1 MSRHIELKTNAQMAT
16 MHQAGLILHQGL
28 DAVVAAAKP
37 GVTTSELDDV
47 FRRVLADNGAT
58 SNFLGYYGFP
68 ATICTSVN
76 DEVVHG
82 IPGDRVLKEG
92 DIISVDAGAVVDGWH
107 SDSARTI
114 LVGEV
119 DPADRRLSE
128 ITEAAMWAGIAA
140 YANARHVGAIGNAI
154 EDFVRAQHG
163 EPLGILEDY
172 VGHGIGS
179 AMHQAP
185 DVFNFRSGVRG
196 PRIKPGMVLAIEPML
211 VRGSIETKT
220 LDDDWTVVTLDGANA
235 SQWEHSVARHKDGIW
250 VITAPDGGAAGLE
263 PFGVTPVPIP
273 QK

>member
-1 MSRHIELKTNAQMAT
+1 MSRHIELKTNTQMAT

-37 GVTTSELDDV
+37 GVTTSDLDRV
-47 FRRVLADNGAT
+47 FRKVLANHGAT
-58 SNFLGYYGFP
+58 SNFLGYHGFP

-82 IPGDRVLKEG
+82 IPGDRVLKAG

-107 SDSARTI
+107 SDSARTV

-140 YANARHVGAIGNAI
+140 YANARHVGEIGNAI
-154 EDFVRAQHG
+154 EDFVRAQDG
-163 EPLGILEDY
+163 DRLGILEDY

-211 VRGSIETKT
+211 VRGGIETKT

-235 SQWEHSVARHKDGIW
+235 SQWEHSVARHRDGIW

>member
-119 DPADRRLSE
+119 DPADRRLSD

-140 YANARHVGAIGNAI
+140 YANAKQVGAIGNDI
-154 EDFVRAQHG
+154 EDIVRAQDG

-172 VGHGIGS
+172 VGHGIGT

-185 DVFNFRSGVRG
+185 DVFNFRSGMRG
-196 PRIKPGMVLAIEPML
+196 PRVKAGMVLAIEPML
-211 VRGSIETKT
+211 VRGDIETKT
-220 LDDDWTVVTLDGANA
+220 LEDDWTVVTIDGKTA
-235 SQWEHSVARHKDGIW
+235 SQWEHSVARHKRGIW
-250 VITAPDGGAAGLE
+250 VITAPDGGASQLAR
-263 PFGVTPVPIP
+263 FGVTPVPIP
-273 QK
+273 QN

>member
-1 MSRHIELKTNAQMAT
+1 MARQIELKTNAQMAT

-37 GVTTSELDDV
+37 GVTTGELDQV
-47 FRRVLADNGAT
+47 FRKVLADNGAT

-68 ATICTSVN
+68 ATICASVN

-82 IPGDRVLKEG
+82 IPGDRVLEDG
-92 DIISVDAGAVVDGWH
+92 DIISIDAGAVVDGWH
-107 SDSARTI
+107 SDAARTV
-114 LVGEV
+114 LVGNV

-128 ITEAAMWAGIAA
+128 ITETAMWAGIAA
-140 YANARHVGAIGNAI
+140 YASAKHVGAIGNAI
-154 EDFVRAQHG
+154 EDYVRAQSG
-163 EPLGILEDY
+163 EQLGILEDY

-185 DVFNFRSGVRG
+185 DVFNFRSGMRG
-196 PRIKPGMVLAIEPML
+196 PRVKAGMVLAIEPML
-211 VRGSIETKT
+211 VRGNIATKT
-220 LDDDWTVVTLDGANA
+220 LDDDWTVVTLDGCNA